1 MKILIAV
8 MVLAFVA
15 ACTGTANVD
24 HAVNLAPAAKSPTDG
39 TYVPTP
45 RPDDGAPRITLADA
59 KKDFDAKTALFID
72 TRSAEQYAQGH
83 VPGSIN
89 LSVSDLA
96 AGKEDKLSK
105 GKKIIAY
112 CS

>member
-1 MKILIAV
+1 
-8 MVLAFVA
+8 
-15 ACTGTANVD
+15 
-24 HAVNLAPAAKSPTDG
+24 
-39 TYVPTP
+39 
-45 RPDDGAPRITLADA
+45 
-59 KKDFDAKTALFID
+59 LFID